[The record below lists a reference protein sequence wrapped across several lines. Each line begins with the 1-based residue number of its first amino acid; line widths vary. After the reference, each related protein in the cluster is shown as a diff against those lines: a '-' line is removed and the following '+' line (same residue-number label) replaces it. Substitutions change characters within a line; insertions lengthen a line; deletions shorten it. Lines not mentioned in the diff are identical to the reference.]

1 MKKQFINLVLI
12 PVSFCIALL
21 GTIFFK
27 ISPFSFLLFLAF
39 TSEHLYKWMLSVK
52 KKYSDF
58 RIFYTEQYFKLLYL
72 AFLFLIYILN
82 AITWKYSNFWSLFA
96 YAANFIILRI
106 IGSSGIDQLNQ
117 THGRVSNAISLS
129 TDQLNQTHGRVSN
142 AISLSTD
149 QSNKNLSGV
158 SKPISST
165 FEIWEEN
172 KNSLSE
178 ILEDIDDLDIK
189 NFIKTRL
196 NYSSFLRTS
205 KAAALIKEARE
216 VSGEDYKKI
225 ILKIKELL

>member
-72 AFLFLIYILN
+72 AFLFLIYIIN
-82 AITWKYSNFWSLFA
+82 VITWKYSNFWSLFA

-117 THGRVSNAISLS
+117 THGRVTNAISLS
-129 TDQLNQTHGRVSN
+129 TDK
-142 AISLSTD
+142 
-149 QSNKNLSGV
+149 SNKNLRGV

-205 KAAALIKEARE
+205 KAAGLIKEARE

>member
-72 AFLFLIYILN
+72 AFLFLIYIIN
-82 AITWKYSNFWSLFA
+82 VITWKYSNFWSLFA

-106 IGSSGIDQLNQ
+106 IGSSGI
-117 THGRVSNAISLS
+117 
-129 TDQLNQTHGRVSN
+129 DQLNQTHGRVSN

-205 KAAALIKEARE
+205 KAAGLIKEARE